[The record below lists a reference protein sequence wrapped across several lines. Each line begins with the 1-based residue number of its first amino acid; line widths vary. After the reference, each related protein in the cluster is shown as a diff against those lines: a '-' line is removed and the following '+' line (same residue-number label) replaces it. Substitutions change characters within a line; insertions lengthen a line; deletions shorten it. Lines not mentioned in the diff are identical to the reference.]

1 MNNKIIVG
9 VLGAAVLG
17 ALYFMTSSEK
27 ATNVADKS
35 NESTKVGF
43 VYLTTPGDHG
53 WTYAHEV
60 ARQDVEKHF
69 GDKVETTFVENVP
82 EGPDSARVIRELAN
96 QGNEIIFTTS
106 FGYMDHTIKVA
117 KEFPNVKFEHIT
129 GYKRSPNV
137 ATGNIRFY
145 EGRYVQGVVAG
156 LMTKS
161 NKIGYLASFPIPEV
175 IQGINAFGI
184 GLRSVNPKAEVS
196 VIWVNSWY
204 DPVKEADA
212 AKVHIAEGADILAQH
227 TDSPAMLQT
236 AQKAGVHGFG
246 QSSDMKAFA
255 PKAQLFSSV
264 NNWGPYYIS
273 KIQQMMDGKWSTG
286 EGPDHW
292 AGNTWVGMADDYLVL
307 SPFENMPSDV
317 AAAAA
322 KAGTG
327 QPQERPF
334 EAATEGE
341 LPLGKIQV
349 LSGPGAGK
357 ELELRKALITLGRP
371 GIQVAVITRRPQG
384 YFITHVEGSQPVV
397 NGNAIGGQAHGLKDN
412 DVIELAGVKMEFFVM
427 GGS

>member
-1 MNNKIIVG
+1 MKTKTTLSFGAVATAASLALSALVG
-9 VLGAAVLG
+9 FTTVTAAN
-17 ALYFMTSSEK
+17 A
-27 ATNVADKS
+27 ADKV
-35 NESTKVGF
+35 KVGF

-69 GDKVETTFVENVP
+69 GNKVETTFVENVP
-82 EGPDSARVIRELAN
+82 EGPDSARVIRELAK
-96 QGNEIIFTTS
+96 QGNDIIFTTS

-286 EGPDHW
+286 DGPDHW

-307 SPFENMPSDV
+307 SPFENMPADV
-317 AAAAA
+317 AKAAAQA
-322 KAGTG
+322 AADIKSGKNKIFTGPIKDNAGKLRVPDGKTLND
-327 QPQERPF
+327 
-334 EAATEGE
+334 GE
-341 LPLGKIQV
+341 LFQTLDYYVDGISGKI
-349 LSGPGAGK
+349 PG
-357 ELELRKALITLGRP
+357 
-371 GIQVAVITRRPQG
+371 
-384 YFITHVEGSQPVV
+384 
-397 NGNAIGGQAHGLKDN
+397 
-412 DVIELAGVKMEFFVM
+412 
-427 GGS
+427 

>member
-1 MNNKIIVG
+1 MKTKITLSFGAV
-9 VLGAAVLG
+9 AAVASL
-17 ALYFMTSSEK
+17 ALSALVGLTTVT
-27 ATNVADKS
+27 AANAADKV
-35 NESTKVGF
+35 KVGF

-60 ARQDVEKHF
+60 PRQDVEKHF

-82 EGPDSARVIRELAN
+82 EGPDSARVIRELAK
-96 QGNEIIFTTS
+96 QGNDIIFTTS

-286 EGPDHW
+286 DGPDHW

-322 KAGTG
+322 KAAADIKSGKNKIFTG
-327 QPQERPF
+327 PIKDNSGKIRIP
-334 EAATEGE
+334 AGKTLNDGE
-341 LPLGKIQV
+341 LFQTLDYYVDGISGKI
-349 LSGPGAGK
+349 PG
-357 ELELRKALITLGRP
+357 
-371 GIQVAVITRRPQG
+371 
-384 YFITHVEGSQPVV
+384 
-397 NGNAIGGQAHGLKDN
+397 
-412 DVIELAGVKMEFFVM
+412 
-427 GGS
+427 

>member
-1 MNNKIIVG
+1 MKTKNT
-9 VLGAAVLG
+9 LSFGAAVAVASL
-17 ALYFMTSSEK
+17 ALSALVGLTTVTT
-27 ATNVADKS
+27 ANAADKV
-35 NESTKVGF
+35 KVGF

-69 GDKVETTFVENVP
+69 GNKVETTFVENVP
-82 EGPDSARVIRELAN
+82 EGPDSARVIRELAK
-96 QGNEIIFTTS
+96 QGNDIIFTTS

-286 EGPDHW
+286 DGPDHW

-307 SPFENMPSDV
+307 SPFENMPADV
-317 AAAAA
+317 AKAAAQA
-322 KAGTG
+322 AADIKSGKNKIFTGPIKDNAGKLRVPAGKTLND
-327 QPQERPF
+327 
-334 EAATEGE
+334 GE
-341 LPLGKIQV
+341 LFQTLDYYVDGISGKI
-349 LSGPGAGK
+349 PG
-357 ELELRKALITLGRP
+357 
-371 GIQVAVITRRPQG
+371 
-384 YFITHVEGSQPVV
+384 
-397 NGNAIGGQAHGLKDN
+397 
-412 DVIELAGVKMEFFVM
+412 
-427 GGS
+427 

>member
-1 MNNKIIVG
+1 MFQEETMKTKNTLSFGAVVAVASLALSALVG
-9 VLGAAVLG
+9 LTTVTTANA
-17 ALYFMTSSEK
+17 
-27 ATNVADKS
+27 ADKV
-35 NESTKVGF
+35 KVGF

-69 GDKVETTFVENVP
+69 GDKVVTTFVENVP
-82 EGPDSARVIRELAN
+82 EGPDSARVIRELAK

-129 GYKRSPNV
+129 GYKRSSNV

-322 KAGTG
+322 KAAADIKSGKNKIFTG
-327 QPQERPF
+327 PIKDNSGKIRVP
-334 EAATEGE
+334 AGKTLNDGE
-341 LPLGKIQV
+341 LFQTLDYYVDGISGKI
-349 LSGPGAGK
+349 PG
-357 ELELRKALITLGRP
+357 
-371 GIQVAVITRRPQG
+371 
-384 YFITHVEGSQPVV
+384 
-397 NGNAIGGQAHGLKDN
+397 
-412 DVIELAGVKMEFFVM
+412 
-427 GGS
+427 

>member
-1 MNNKIIVG
+1 MKTKNTLSFGAVVAVASLALSALVG
-9 VLGAAVLG
+9 LTTVTTANA
-17 ALYFMTSSEK
+17 
-27 ATNVADKS
+27 ADKV
-35 NESTKVGF
+35 KVGF

-69 GDKVETTFVENVP
+69 GDKVVTTFVENVP
-82 EGPDSARVIRELAN
+82 EGPDSARVIRELAK

-137 ATGNIRFY
+137 ANGNIRFY

-322 KAGTG
+322 KAAADIKSGKNKIFTG
-327 QPQERPF
+327 PIKDNSGKIRVP
-334 EAATEGE
+334 AGKTLNDGE
-341 LPLGKIQV
+341 LFQTLDYYVDGISGKI
-349 LSGPGAGK
+349 PG
-357 ELELRKALITLGRP
+357 
-371 GIQVAVITRRPQG
+371 
-384 YFITHVEGSQPVV
+384 
-397 NGNAIGGQAHGLKDN
+397 
-412 DVIELAGVKMEFFVM
+412 
-427 GGS
+427 

>member
-1 MNNKIIVG
+1 MKTKITLSFGAV
-9 VLGAAVLG
+9 AAVASL
-17 ALYFMTSSEK
+17 ALSALVGLTTVT
-27 ATNVADKS
+27 AANAADKA
-35 NESTKVGF
+35 KVGF

-82 EGPDSARVIRELAN
+82 EGPDSARVIRELAK
-96 QGNEIIFTTS
+96 QGNDIIFTTS

-286 EGPDHW
+286 DGPDHW

-317 AAAAA
+317 AVAAA
-322 KAGTG
+322 KAAADIKSGKNKIFTG
-327 QPQERPF
+327 PIKDNSGKIRVP
-334 EAATEGE
+334 AGKTLNDGE
-341 LPLGKIQV
+341 LFQTLDYYVDGISGKI
-349 LSGPGAGK
+349 PG
-357 ELELRKALITLGRP
+357 
-371 GIQVAVITRRPQG
+371 
-384 YFITHVEGSQPVV
+384 
-397 NGNAIGGQAHGLKDN
+397 
-412 DVIELAGVKMEFFVM
+412 
-427 GGS
+427 

>member
-1 MNNKIIVG
+1 MFQEETMKTKNTLSFGAV
-9 VLGAAVLG
+9 AAVASL
-17 ALYFMTSSEK
+17 ALSALVGLTTVT
-27 ATNVADKS
+27 AANAADKV
-35 NESTKVGF
+35 KVGF

-82 EGPDSARVIRELAN
+82 EGPDSARVIRELAK
-96 QGNEIIFTTS
+96 QGNDIIFTTS

-286 EGPDHW
+286 DGPDHW

-322 KAGTG
+322 KAAADIKSGKNKIFTG
-327 QPQERPF
+327 PIKDNSGEIRVP
-334 EAATEGE
+334 AGKTLNDGE
-341 LPLGKIQV
+341 LFQTLDYYVDGISGKIP
-349 LSGPGAGK
+349 S
-357 ELELRKALITLGRP
+357 
-371 GIQVAVITRRPQG
+371 
-384 YFITHVEGSQPVV
+384 
-397 NGNAIGGQAHGLKDN
+397 
-412 DVIELAGVKMEFFVM
+412 
-427 GGS
+427 

>member
-1 MNNKIIVG
+1 MKTKNTLSFGAVVAVASLAFSALVG
-9 VLGAAVLG
+9 LTTVTAAN
-17 ALYFMTSSEK
+17 A
-27 ATNVADKS
+27 ADKV
-35 NESTKVGF
+35 KVGF

-53 WTYAHEV
+53 WTYAHELS
-60 ARQDVEKHF
+60 RQQVEKHF

-82 EGPDSARVIRELAN
+82 EGPDSARVIRELAK
-96 QGNEIIFTTS
+96 QGNDIIFTTS

-255 PKAQLFSSV
+255 PKAQLFSAV
-264 NNWGPYYIS
+264 NNWGPYYIQ
-273 KIQQMMDGKWSTG
+273 KIQQLMDGTWSTG
-286 EGPDHW
+286 DGPDHW
-292 AGNTWVGMADDYLVL
+292 AGNTWLGMSDDYLVL
-307 SPFENMPSDV
+307 SPFENMPADV
-317 AAAAA
+317 AKAAEKAAADV
-322 KAGTG
+322 KSGKIKIFTGPIKDNAGKLRVPAGKTLND
-327 QPQERPF
+327 
-334 EAATEGE
+334 GE
-341 LPLGKIQV
+341 LFQTLDYYVDGISGKI
-349 LSGPGAGK
+349 PG
-357 ELELRKALITLGRP
+357 
-371 GIQVAVITRRPQG
+371 
-384 YFITHVEGSQPVV
+384 
-397 NGNAIGGQAHGLKDN
+397 
-412 DVIELAGVKMEFFVM
+412 
-427 GGS
+427 

>member
-1 MNNKIIVG
+1 MNNKIIIG

-27 ATNVADKS
+27 ATDVADKS
-35 NESTKVGF
+35 NEATKVGF

-69 GDKVETTFVENVP
+69 GNKVETTFVENVP
-82 EGPDSARVIRELAN
+82 EGPDSARVIRELAK

-286 EGPDHW
+286 DGPDHW

-307 SPFENMPSDV
+307 SPFENMPADV
-317 AAAAA
+317 AKAAAQA
-322 KAGTG
+322 SADIKSGKNKIFTGPIKDNAGKLRVPDGKTLND
-327 QPQERPF
+327 
-334 EAATEGE
+334 GE
-341 LPLGKIQV
+341 LFQTLDYYVDGISGKI
-349 LSGPGAGK
+349 PG
-357 ELELRKALITLGRP
+357 
-371 GIQVAVITRRPQG
+371 
-384 YFITHVEGSQPVV
+384 
-397 NGNAIGGQAHGLKDN
+397 
-412 DVIELAGVKMEFFVM
+412 
-427 GGS
+427 

>member
-1 MNNKIIVG
+1 MNNKIIIG
-9 VLGAAVLG
+9 LIGAAVLG

-27 ATNVADKS
+27 TTDVAEKS
-35 NESTKVGF
+35 NEVVKVGF

-82 EGPDSARVIRELAN
+82 EGPDSARVIRELAT
-96 QGNEIIFTTS
+96 QGNDIIFTTS

-184 GLRSVNPKAEVS
+184 GLRSVNAIAEVS

-286 EGPDHW
+286 DGPDHW

-322 KAGTG
+322 KAAADIKSGKNKIFTG
-327 QPQERPF
+327 PIKDNSGKIRVP
-334 EAATEGE
+334 AGKTLNDGE
-341 LPLGKIQV
+341 LFQTLDYYVDGISGKI
-349 LSGPGAGK
+349 PG
-357 ELELRKALITLGRP
+357 
-371 GIQVAVITRRPQG
+371 
-384 YFITHVEGSQPVV
+384 
-397 NGNAIGGQAHGLKDN
+397 
-412 DVIELAGVKMEFFVM
+412 
-427 GGS
+427 

>member
-1 MNNKIIVG
+1 MKTKNTLSFGAVVAVASLALSALVG
-9 VLGAAVLG
+9 LTTVTAAN
-17 ALYFMTSSEK
+17 A
-27 ATNVADKS
+27 ADKV
-35 NESTKVGF
+35 KVGF

-69 GDKVETTFVENVP
+69 GNKVETTFVENVP
-82 EGPDSARVIRELAN
+82 EGPDSARVIRELAK
-96 QGNEIIFTTS
+96 QGNDIIFTTS

-286 EGPDHW
+286 DGPDHW

-307 SPFENMPSDV
+307 SPFENMPADV
-317 AAAAA
+317 AKAAAQA
-322 KAGTG
+322 AADIKYGKNKIFTGPIKDNAGKLRVPAGKTLND
-327 QPQERPF
+327 
-334 EAATEGE
+334 GE
-341 LPLGKIQV
+341 LFQTLDYYVDGISGKI
-349 LSGPGAGK
+349 PG
-357 ELELRKALITLGRP
+357 
-371 GIQVAVITRRPQG
+371 
-384 YFITHVEGSQPVV
+384 
-397 NGNAIGGQAHGLKDN
+397 
-412 DVIELAGVKMEFFVM
+412 
-427 GGS
+427 

>member
-1 MNNKIIVG
+1 MKTKNT
-9 VLGAAVLG
+9 LSFGAAVAVASL
-17 ALYFMTSSEK
+17 ALSALVGLTTVTT
-27 ATNVADKS
+27 ANAADKV
-35 NESTKVGF
+35 KVGF

-69 GDKVETTFVENVP
+69 GDKVVTTFVENVP
-82 EGPDSARVIRELAN
+82 EGPDSARVIRELAK

-307 SPFENMPSDV
+307 SPFENMPADV
-317 AAAAA
+317 AKAAAQA
-322 KAGTG
+322 SADIKSGKNKIFTGPIKDNAGKLRVPAGKTLND
-327 QPQERPF
+327 
-334 EAATEGE
+334 GE
-341 LPLGKIQV
+341 LFQTLDYYVDGISGKI
-349 LSGPGAGK
+349 PG
-357 ELELRKALITLGRP
+357 
-371 GIQVAVITRRPQG
+371 
-384 YFITHVEGSQPVV
+384 
-397 NGNAIGGQAHGLKDN
+397 
-412 DVIELAGVKMEFFVM
+412 
-427 GGS
+427 

>member
-1 MNNKIIVG
+1 MFQEETMKTKNT
-9 VLGAAVLG
+9 LSFGAAVAVASL
-17 ALYFMTSSEK
+17 ALSALVGLTTVTT
-27 ATNVADKS
+27 ANAADKV
-35 NESTKVGF
+35 KVGF

-69 GDKVETTFVENVP
+69 GDKVVTTFVENVP
-82 EGPDSARVIRELAN
+82 EGPDSARVIRELAK

-322 KAGTG
+322 KAAADIKSGKNKIFTG
-327 QPQERPF
+327 PIKDNSGKIRVP
-334 EAATEGE
+334 AGKTLNDGE
-341 LPLGKIQV
+341 LFQTLDYYVDGISGKI
-349 LSGPGAGK
+349 PG
-357 ELELRKALITLGRP
+357 
-371 GIQVAVITRRPQG
+371 
-384 YFITHVEGSQPVV
+384 
-397 NGNAIGGQAHGLKDN
+397 
-412 DVIELAGVKMEFFVM
+412 
-427 GGS
+427 

>member
-1 MNNKIIVG
+1 MNNKIIIG
-9 VLGAAVLG
+9 VIGVAILG

-27 ATNVADKS
+27 ATDVADKS
-35 NESTKVGF
+35 SEATKVGF

-69 GDKVETTFVENVP
+69 GNKVETTFVENVP
-82 EGPDSARVIRELAN
+82 EGPDSARVIRELAK
-96 QGNEIIFTTS
+96 QGNDIIFTTS

-286 EGPDHW
+286 DGPDHW

-307 SPFENMPSDV
+307 SPFENMPADV
-317 AAAAA
+317 AKAAAQA
-322 KAGTG
+322 AADIKSGKNKIFTGPIKDNSGKIRVPAGKTLND
-327 QPQERPF
+327 
-334 EAATEGE
+334 GE
-341 LPLGKIQV
+341 LFKTLDYYVDGISGKI
-349 LSGPGAGK
+349 PG
-357 ELELRKALITLGRP
+357 
-371 GIQVAVITRRPQG
+371 
-384 YFITHVEGSQPVV
+384 
-397 NGNAIGGQAHGLKDN
+397 
-412 DVIELAGVKMEFFVM
+412 
-427 GGS
+427 

>member
-1 MNNKIIVG
+1 MKTKNTLSFGAVVAVASLALLALVG
-9 VLGAAVLG
+9 LTTVTTAYAADQV
-17 ALYFMTSSEK
+17 
-27 ATNVADKS
+27 
-35 NESTKVGF
+35 KVGF

-82 EGPDSARVIRELAN
+82 EGPDSARVIRELAK

-322 KAGTG
+322 KAAADIKSGKNKIFTG
-327 QPQERPF
+327 PIKDNSGKIRVP
-334 EAATEGE
+334 AGKTLNDGE
-341 LPLGKIQV
+341 LFQTLDYYVDGISGKI
-349 LSGPGAGK
+349 PG
-357 ELELRKALITLGRP
+357 
-371 GIQVAVITRRPQG
+371 
-384 YFITHVEGSQPVV
+384 
-397 NGNAIGGQAHGLKDN
+397 
-412 DVIELAGVKMEFFVM
+412 
-427 GGS
+427 